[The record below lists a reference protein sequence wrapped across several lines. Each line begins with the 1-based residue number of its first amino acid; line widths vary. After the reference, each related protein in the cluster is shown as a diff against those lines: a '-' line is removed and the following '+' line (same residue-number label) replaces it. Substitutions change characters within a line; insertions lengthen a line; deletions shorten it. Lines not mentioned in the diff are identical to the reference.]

1 MALWPSTSSLLPL
14 RSALITA
21 TPVISVTSAPKPA
34 PCPGPSPSQSSL
46 ILDSVD
52 AMGDKKKGNIIIPS
66 SSTLFGKKMPKNV
79 FEEFKT
85 KDASLEDQKVEIHYD
100 VGTDNLMYACK
111 IKIMPDQEPLRDD
124 NSKMEIND
132 EELAQDIDQTPT
144 PTSFSSTQKK
154 TIGLF
159 KDHQKK

>member
-1 MALWPSTSSLLPL
+1 
-14 RSALITA
+14 
-21 TPVISVTSAPKPA
+21 
-34 PCPGPSPSQSSL
+34 
-46 ILDSVD
+46 
-52 AMGDKKKGNIIIPS
+52 MGDKKKGNIIIPS
-66 SSTLFGKKMPKNV
+66 ASTLFGKKMPKNV

-144 PTSFSSTQKK
+144 PTSFSSTKKK
-154 TIGLF
+154 TICLF